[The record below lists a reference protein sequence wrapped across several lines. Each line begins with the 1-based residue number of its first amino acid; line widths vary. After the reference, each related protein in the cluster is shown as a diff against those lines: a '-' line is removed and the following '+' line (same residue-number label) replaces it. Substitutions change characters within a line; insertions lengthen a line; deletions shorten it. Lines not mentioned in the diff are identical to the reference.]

1 MYFSELQQKLLIDQA
16 TGKIIGYI
24 EDAEVTAQKGQVEVE
39 GYVVSGSTRFFQ
51 KQGTDRF
58 VTMSEVVSVEADFIF
73 LKSVEH

>member
-1 MYFSELQQKLLIDQA
+1 MYFSELQQKLLIDQV
-16 TGKIIGYI
+16 TEKIIGYI
-24 EDAEVTAQKGQVEVE
+24 EDAEVNSQKGQVE

-58 VTMSEVVSVEADFIF
+58 VTMSEVISVGAGFIF

>member
-24 EDAEVTAQKGQVEVE
+24 EDAEVNAQTGQVE

-58 VTMSEVVSVEADFIF
+58 VTMSEVVSVGADFIF